1 MSPQDP
7 QRLEVVY
14 DLAVMDDT
22 SNQEAYDRIAR
33 VAKEVFDVPVALIT
47 FMDGQR
53 QWFKSHLGTDRQENT
68 PEQSFCRVPIAT
80 GKTTVVEN
88 ALNDDRFCGLQ
99 DVIGGPLL
107 RFYAGAPLMTH
118 DGFAL
123 GTLCLFDVEPRSFT
137 PDQVRMLEDLA
148 AMVMIQVKSDRAIGR
163 VDPLTR
169 LPNRIQFLLSLQ
181 DMVRI
186 DPGSSC
192 WIVLVDVIDNRDAND
207 VIGALGID
215 FYNEQ
220 VRHAAGIL
228 QRHVPDS
235 AIYHIGGAYLAFML
249 DAAKGDPQALIRQ
262 LDTDLRAPL
271 VTSRGTPSALNPCF
285 GIRAAGLME
294 MSSPDVLRTV
304 LSAAR
309 EARLSERLFA
319 TYNSDNDNAQKR
331 MYSLVSDLPEALRS
345 QDQLYLVYQ
354 PRIDVAS
361 GQCISAEALLRW
373 NHPHWGPVSPAEFF
387 PLVEKTGLIL
397 EVTDWVM
404 RSVMRQIAAW
414 QTTGIDLCCSFNI
427 SSKNLFEDDLVSRL
441 AEVLKATGIHPS
453 KVEVEVVEDMNLDN
467 SHIASERLQQIR
479 DLGMSVAI
487 DDFGSGYSNLAY
499 LLSLPATSLK
509 IDRSLIAQ
517 ALTDHNAA
525 VTVPTVI
532 KLGHDLG
539 YHMVAE
545 GVERVETFEQ
555 LRQWGCDEV
564 QGYLFGR
571 PMEPKAFETWFA
583 ASHQP
588 ALALA

>member
-7 QRLEVVY
+7 QRLEVVR

-33 VAKEVFDVPVALIT
+33 IAQEVFDVPVVLIT

-68 PEQSFCRVPIAT
+68 PDQSFCRVPIAT
-80 GKTTVVEN
+80 KKTTVVEN
-88 ALNDDRFCGLQ
+88 ALGDDRFCGLQ
-99 DVIGGPLL
+99 DVIGGPAL

-118 DGFAL
+118 DGFAI
-123 GTLCLFDVEPRSFT
+123 GTLCLFDIKQRSFT
-137 PDQVRMLEDLA
+137 PDQIRMLEDLA
-148 AMVMIQVKSDRAIGR
+148 AVVMIQVKSDRAIGR

-181 DMVRI
+181 DMVRA
-186 DPGSSC
+186 DPSSKC
-192 WIVLVDVIDNRDAND
+192 WIVLVDVIDNRHAED

-220 VRHAAGIL
+220 VRHAAAIL
-228 QRHVPDS
+228 KRRLTNRT
-235 AIYHIGGAYLAFML
+235 IYHVGGAYLVFML
-249 DAAKGDPQALIRQ
+249 EDLDDEPQALINQ
-262 LDTDLRAPL
+262 LDDDLREPL

-285 GIRAAGLME
+285 GLRRAGLME
-294 MSSPDVLRTV
+294 MASPDVLRTV

-309 EARLSERLFA
+309 EARLSESLFA
-319 TYNSDNDNAQKR
+319 TYNVDQDTAQKR
-331 MYSLVSDLPEALRS
+331 MYSLLSDLPEALRS
-345 QDQLYLVYQ
+345 HKQLYLVYQ

-361 GQCISAEALLRW
+361 GRCIAAEALLRW
-373 NHPHWGPVSPAEFF
+373 NHPRWGAVSPAELF
-387 PLVEKTGLIL
+387 PLVDKTGLIH

-404 RSVMRQIAAW
+404 RNVMRQIAAW
-414 QTTGIDLCCSFNI
+414 QAAGIDLSVSFNI

-441 AEVLKATGIHPS
+441 AEVLNATGVDPS
-453 KVEVEVVEDMNLDN
+453 RLEIEVVEDMNLDN
-467 SHIASERLQQIR
+467 SHIASERLKEIR
-479 DLGMSVAI
+479 ELGVSVAI

-499 LLSLPATSLK
+499 LLSLPASSLK
-509 IDRSLIAQ
+509 IDRSLVAQ
-517 ALTDHNAA
+517 ALTDPNAA

-545 GVERVETFEQ
+545 GVERPETFEQ
-555 LRQWGCDEV
+555 LKAWGCDEV

-571 PMEPKAFETWFA
+571 PMEPVAFESWLTT
-583 ASHQP
+583 SHQP
-588 ALALA
+588 SLASA

>member
-1 MSPQDP
+1 
-7 QRLEVVY
+7 
-14 DLAVMDDT
+14 MDDT

-33 VAKEVFDVPVALIT
+33 IAQEVFDMPVVLIT
-47 FMDGQR
+47 FMDGHR
-53 QWFKSHLGTDRQENT
+53 QWFKSHLGTDRRENT
-68 PEQSFCRVPIAT
+68 PDQSFCRVPIAT

-88 ALNDDRFCGLQ
+88 ALGDDRFCGLN
-99 DVIGGPLL
+99 DVVDGPGL

-118 DGFAL
+118 DGFAV
-123 GTLCLFDVEPRSFT
+123 GTLCLFDIKQRSFA
-137 PDQVRMLEDLA
+137 PEQVRMLEDLA
-148 AMVMIQVKSDRAIGR
+148 ALVMIQVKSDRDIGR

-181 DMVRI
+181 DMVRA
-186 DPGSSC
+186 DPGRTC
-192 WIVLVDVIDNRDAND
+192 WIVLVDVIDNRNAND

-220 VRHAAGIL
+220 VRHAATIL
-228 QRHVPDS
+228 KRHLPGNTV
-235 AIYHIGGAYLAFML
+235 YHVGGAYLAFML
-249 DAAKGDPQALIRQ
+249 DGAQDTPHALIEQ
-262 LDTDLRAPL
+262 LDTDLREPL
-271 VTSRGTPSALNPCF
+271 VTSRGIPSALNPCF
-285 GIRAAGLME
+285 GIRSAGLME

-319 TYNSDNDNAQKR
+319 TYNSDHDDAQKR
-331 MYSLVSDLPEALRS
+331 MYSLLSDLPEALRS
-345 QDQLYLVYQ
+345 QKQLYLVYQ

-361 GQCISAEALLRW
+361 RRCIAAEALLRW
-373 NHPHWGPVSPAEFF
+373 NHPIWGPVSPAELF
-387 PLVEKTGLIL
+387 PLVDKTGLIH

-404 RSVMRQIAAW
+404 RNVLRQIAAW
-414 QTTGIDLCCSFNI
+414 KAAGIDLTVSFNI

-441 AEVLKATGIHPS
+441 SEVLDATGVDPKRLEI
-453 KVEVEVVEDMNLDN
+453 EVVEDMNLDN
-467 SHIASERLQQIR
+467 SHIAFSRLSAIR
-479 DLGMSVAI
+479 DLGITVAI

-499 LLSLPATSLK
+499 LLSLPATTLK
-509 IDRSLIAQ
+509 IDRSLVAQ

-545 GVERVETFEQ
+545 GVELPETFEQ

-571 PMEPKAFETWFA
+571 PMEPKAFESWLA
-583 ASHQP
+583 ASNK
-588 ALALA
+588 ALLASA